1 MRSLAVLLQLG
12 GLIITFSIGV
22 VGYVLGPLMILSG
35 SILYRR
41 ATKELEQIKDLEK
54 ALPEEQ
60 LAHIKAKKRKR
71 LVIAIPVIAGLIV
84 AGILFTVSS
93 MKSSEAY
100 KVGLTQA
107 KQSEAFIRAIGQP
120 SDEGFMVMGT
130 IENQG
135 VTGAAKLSVPVEGPN
150 GRGDLYIEA
159 SKGAGS
165 WSIVELVLVMEG
177 TSNPIKLK

>member
-41 ATKELEQIKDLEK
+41 ATKELQQVKDLEK

-60 LAHIKAKKRKR
+60 LANIKAKKRKR
-71 LVIAIPVIAGLIV
+71 LLIALPVIACLIV
-84 AGILFTVSS
+84 TGIVFSVSS
-93 MKSSEAY
+93 MKSSDAY
-100 KVGLTQA
+100 KIGLSQA
-107 KQSEAFIRAIGQP
+107 KQSEAFISAIGQP

-135 VTGAAKLSVPVEGPN
+135 VMGTAKLSVPVEGPK
-150 GRGDLYIEA
+150 GRGELYIEA
-159 SKGAGS
+159 SKAAGT
-165 WSIVELVLVMEG
+165 WAVVELLLIQEDPN
-177 TSNPIKLK
+177 SPIKLK